1 MYKWGDVECSLGCF
15 VMKHAHLTQAHV
27 PPLLGEDSNFL
38 EGMAKDGGLFG
49 ADQHDDLVD
58 WISFENFML
67 EPC

>member
-1 MYKWGDVECSLGCF
+1 
-15 VMKHAHLTQAHV
+15 MKHTHLTQAHV

-38 EGMAKDGGLFG
+38 QGMAKDRGLFG